1 MSSFPSIPRNLS
13 LGGHWAVS
21 VSDVSFDS
29 TDQTPPAALEAV
41 VVSRETTAGYELHR
55 VILQPWGSSGAPST
69 SDKHMSVE
77 VDKTNWSKLFIPQ
90 LSNAPIEPSLIYG
103 TLNKTVARNLLS
115 GHLIAIRYSAF
126 IKVLEHDDHVDFA
139 ARWDKEFKFSL
150 GQGQDSL
157 TKFTARSYKAL
168 TEWLETS
175 PARVLAAVEG
185 VAVTTIRNRIY
196 AARELGE
203 IEKPGSGV
211 RSARK
216 NKSP

>member
-41 VVSRETTAGYELHR
+41 VVSRETAAGYELHR

-90 LSNAPIEPSLIYG
+90 LSKAPIEPSLIYG

-203 IEKPGSGV
+203 IEKPGAGI
-211 RSARK
+211 RSAK
-216 NKSP
+216 KPNAS

>member
-1 MSSFPSIPRNLS
+1 M
-13 LGGHWAVS
+13 
-21 VSDVSFDS
+21 
-29 TDQTPPAALEAV
+29 
-41 VVSRETTAGYELHR
+41 
-55 VILQPWGSSGAPST
+55 
-69 SDKHMSVE
+69 
-77 VDKTNWSKLFIPQ
+77 
-90 LSNAPIEPSLIYG
+90 EPSFVYQA
-103 TLNKTVARNLLS
+103 LNKTVARNLLS
-115 GHLIAIRYSAF
+115 GHLIAIRYNTF
-126 IKVLEHDDHVDFA
+126 IKVLEVEGHVDFA
-139 ARWDKEFKFSL
+139 ARWDREFKFSL

-157 TKFTARSYKAL
+157 TKFTALSYKAL

-216 NKSP
+216 NQTQ

>member
-1 MSSFPSIPRNLS
+1 MTSFPSLPRNLS
-13 LGGHWAVS
+13 LGGNWAVS
-21 VSDVSFDS
+21 VNDV
-29 TDQTPPAALEAV
+29 PASAADPSPQASLEAV
-41 VVSRETTAGYELHR
+41 VVSRETATGYELHR
-55 VILQPWGSSGAPST
+55 VVLQPWGTSGAPKVS
-69 SDKHMSVE
+69 KNQMSVE
-77 VDKTNWSKLFIPQ
+77 LDKSNWSAPFIPQ
-90 LSNAPIEPSLIYG
+90 SNNSPMEPSSVYQA
-103 TLNKTVARNLLS
+103 LNKTVARNLLS
-115 GHLIAIRYSAF
+115 GHLIAIRYNTY
-126 IKVLEHDDHVDFA
+126 IKILEADGHVDFA
-139 ARWDKEFKFSL
+139 ARWDREFKFSL

-157 TKFTARSYKAL
+157 TKFTALSYKAL

-216 NKSP
+216 N

>member
-1 MSSFPSIPRNLS
+1 
-13 LGGHWAVS
+13 
-21 VSDVSFDS
+21 
-29 TDQTPPAALEAV
+29 
-41 VVSRETTAGYELHR
+41 VSRQVATGFELHR
-55 VILQPWGSSGAPST
+55 VILQPQGTSGAPRALENQMVVEL
-69 SDKHMSVE
+69 DK
-77 VDKTNWSKLFIPQ
+77 DNWSAPFIPQ
-90 LSNAPIEPSLIYG
+90 SNNPPMEPSKVYQA
-103 TLNKTVARNLLS
+103 LNKTVARNLLS
-115 GHLIAIRYSAF
+115 GHLIAIRYNTF
-126 IKVLEHDDHVDFA
+126 IKILEVDDHVDFA

-157 TKFTARSYKAL
+157 TKFTALSYRAL